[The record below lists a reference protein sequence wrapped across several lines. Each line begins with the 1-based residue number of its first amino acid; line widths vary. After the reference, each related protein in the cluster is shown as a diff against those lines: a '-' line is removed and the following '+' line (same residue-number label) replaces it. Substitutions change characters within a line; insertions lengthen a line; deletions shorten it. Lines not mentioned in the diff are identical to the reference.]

1 VAVADDLTRW
11 EKWTGAEGVALSS
24 VQMHRRT
31 SEDLDQHDRDF
42 ADLRA
47 DIKSLRNMLA
57 AAALSFVVATA
68 TLWLTY
74 LGGPQ

>member
-1 VAVADDLTRW
+1 MSEELTRW

-24 VQMHRRT
+24 MQMHKRA

-42 ADLRA
+42 EALRA
-47 DIKSLRNMLA
+47 DIRRLTNYLA
-57 AAALSFVVATA
+57 AAALSFVAATI

-74 LGGPQ
+74 LGGPR